1 MSVEIPWDEEAELRA
16 QQERLDGL
24 TATLFEYMGLSPTIP
39 TTVIQVHE
47 EDEPRCEGGRAWTD
61 ADDRDLLGP

>member
-24 TATLFEYMGLSPTIP
+24 TATLFEYMGLSPNIP
-39 TTVIQVHE
+39 TKVIHVHE
-47 EDEPRCEGGRAWTD
+47 EDGSGCERGWID